1 MLNRIIHGLLSHSSQ
16 YRDRFSTLFILILLV
31 ALFEATQIVSRINHI
46 VFDIGQQWG
55 AKSKPVDDIVIVSI
69 DQQSLATLGN
79 RTWPRN
85 LHAAL
90 IERLSDAQASAI
102 GYDVIFAES
111 DLQIPHNDVL
121 LTRAVQKAGNVVFP
135 VLFEQTFVNGPVRET
150 VPIPS
155 LAKEAAGMGSVHAV
169 LDEDSIARGVYLFEG
184 INHADQPLFAS
195 RILEVFQHHNQQ
207 SKFNADEQHVNTFQ
221 PPSSQN
227 VSQDI
232 LVRRDFR
239 LVNFS
244 GKPGHFKT
252 ISFSRVIAGDFQV
265 DDFKNKIVLVG
276 ATASGMNDMLTTP
289 MSAKS
294 VPMAGVEFHANVL
307 QSLRE
312 GSLIS
317 LVTSPWSVI
326 IQLLLACVPLV
337 WLPRTSPR
345 VGFALTVTYSIL
357 LLVTFALVP
366 KWLYIWCPSATAFVV
381 SFIAFPVWSWR
392 KLEAT
397 QHYINLEIIKLNQK
411 LNDKTSSIL
420 LDKDYDYL
428 DRRIMHLRQAAS
440 RIEQLQSEKDDTLT
454 FLSHDI
460 KAPLATALLMVNQ
473 QQTSADMLRKPLEQ
487 AFTLAETFLQTAR
500 AERFDNTQMQEL
512 ELINLIQQVIDDAYT
527 YATQQQIKIKTEFNL
542 VAVWLEGNYGLLS
555 RAIFNLVHN
564 AIKYS
569 LMSREVLVRVYVHT
583 NKVNTVVI
591 EVDNIG
597 EGIPVDKMDRLFR
610 RFQRLSHHE
619 QSHEGTGL
627 GLYFTKIVVDKH
639 DGAISVEILPA
650 ESMLSQKDS
659 SHTKSS
665 QTKSVQTQQITRFI
679 INLPFS
685 DILLQTE
692 D

>member
-1 MLNRIIHGLLSHSSQ
+1 MPLRINMLNRLTHWLLRHSTQ
-16 YRDRFSTLFILILLV
+16 YRDRLSTLFILILLV
-31 ALFEATQIVSRINHI
+31 ALFEATQTLSRINHI
-46 VFDIGQQWG
+46 VFDLGQQWG

-85 LHAAL
+85 IHAAL
-90 IERLSDAQASAI
+90 IERLSEAQAKVI
-102 GYDVIFAES
+102 GYDFIFAEP
-111 DLQIPHNDVL
+111 DLQMPHNDVL

-135 VLFEQTFVNGPVRET
+135 VLFEQTYVNGPVRET
-150 VPIPS
+150 MPIPS
-155 LAKEAAGMGSVHAV
+155 LAKVAAGLGSVHAV
-169 LDEDSIARGVYLFEG
+169 LDEDSIVRGVYLYEG
-184 INHADQPLFAS
+184 INNANQPLFAS
-195 RILEVFQHHNQQ
+195 RILEIAQQPSQPLSLRQNQ
-207 SKFNADEQHVNTFQ
+207 
-221 PPSSQN
+221 SQISAKPAN
-227 VSQDI
+227 N
-232 LVRRDFR
+232 LLLRRDLR
-239 LVNFS
+239 LINFS

-252 ISFSRVIAGDFQV
+252 ISFSRVIAGDFHPE
-265 DDFKNKIVLVG
+265 DFKGKMVLVG
-276 ATASGMNDMLTTP
+276 ATAAGMNDMLTTP

-307 QSLRE
+307 QSSRE

-317 LVTSPWSVI
+317 LVTSPWSVL
-326 IQLLLACVPLV
+326 IQLLFACVPLV

-345 VGFALTVTYSIL
+345 VGFVLTVTYSVL
-357 LLVTFALVP
+357 LLVSFALVP
-366 KWLYIWCPSATAFVV
+366 KWFYVWCPSATAFVV

-397 QHYINLEIIKLNQK
+397 QHYINLEIVKLNQK
-411 LNDKTSSIL
+411 LNDKTSRIL

-440 RIEQLQSEKDDTLT
+440 RIEQLQAEKDDTLT

-460 KAPLATALLMVNQ
+460 KAPLATALLMINQ

-500 AERFDNTQMQEL
+500 AERFDNSQMQEL
-512 ELINLIQQVIDDAYT
+512 ELINLTQQVIDDAYAF
-527 YATQQQIKIKTEFNL
+527 ATQQHIKIKSEFNL

-555 RAIFNLVHN
+555 RAIFNLIHN
-564 AIKYS
+564 AVKYS
-569 LMSREVLVRVYVHT
+569 VMSHEVSVRIYAPPNQVR
-583 NKVNTVVI
+583 TVVI
-591 EVDNIG
+591 EVDNLG
-597 EGIPVDKMDRLFR
+597 EGIPVDKMDRLFK

-627 GLYFTKIVVDKH
+627 GLYFTKVVVDKH
-639 DGAISVEILPA
+639 AGTISVGSFATQTHGNQALEH
-650 ESMLSQKDS
+650 SQIEAI
-659 SHTKSS
+659 
-665 QTKSVQTQQITRFI
+665 QPQQITRFSI
-679 INLPFS
+679 SLPFT